1 MTEKRNRQELIAKRN
16 LLYWQFLNDPEKT
29 NLAVEI
35 KALDD
40 QIADI
45 TQRMI
50 GRPYKSSGASRSVR
64 REPDG
69 LFVHRRYQNTLVLLD
84 PGP

>member
-1 MTEKRNRQELIAKRN
+1 MTEKQNRQELIAKRN

-29 NLAVEI
+29 NLAAEI

-50 GRPYKSSGASRSVR
+50 GRERNADK
-64 REPDG
+64 
-69 LFVHRRYQNTLVLLD
+69 
-84 PGP
+84 